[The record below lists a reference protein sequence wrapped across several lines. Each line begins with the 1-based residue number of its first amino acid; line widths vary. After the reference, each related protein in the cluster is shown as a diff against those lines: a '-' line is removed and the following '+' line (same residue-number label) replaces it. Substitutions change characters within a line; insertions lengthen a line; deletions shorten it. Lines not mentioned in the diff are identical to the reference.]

1 MLLVSTRAASLCS
14 PSVCREGRD
23 EAHIVLYQLEH
34 WRFPN
39 TTVAED
45 SWRKFRLKPTGIT
58 CVVFQ
63 VPTPPNNN
71 FSCYQII
78 SHRAIPPSIKSYRT
92 NAVSRLIS
100 DGCTAKEKN
109 PVLLL
114 KTLLWQ
120 SFLYAMVSPLP
131 MFISSL
137 WWLLEEWQ
145 HFELQWAMRS
155 GFLTCRKQPG
165 LLKDPNREERDG
177 KRWPCLSFN

>member
-1 MLLVSTRAASLCS
+1 MKCILYSTSSNTEDFRTRLV
-14 PSVCREGRD
+14 
-23 EAHIVLYQLEH
+23 
-34 WRFPN
+34 
-39 TTVAED
+39 ED
-45 SWRKFRLKPTGIT
+45 SWRKFRLKPTGIA

-131 MFISSL
+131 CLF
-137 WWLLEEWQ
+137 LLCDGFWK
-145 HFELQWAMRS
+145 S
-155 GFLTCRKQPG
+155 GNILNCSGQRG
-165 LLKDPNREERDG
+165 LAFSHVGSNLD
-177 KRWPCLSFN
+177 F